1 MDVTIAGVATI
12 SPASRLLAAA
22 AREILRPMGVQQRG
36 RSRVW
41 LDDHTWWLVVVE
53 FQPSSW
59 SQGSYLNVGAMWL
72 WHDRSHLSF
81 DVGYRERAHERFLNE
96 TQFAEA
102 ARSLSVQAAE
112 LVRGYRRQFTDLA
125 AVVRQLTAGIAN
137 PGLWDA
143 YHAGIAA
150 GLVGD
155 VELARRWFARVA
167 ETDGD
172 APSMV
177 DLRRLAGDLGG
188 LVADRDV
195 FRQRMTGTVRSCRQ
209 SLKLEPREVIL
220 A

>member
-1 MDVTIAGVATI
+1 MRSESPIA
-12 SPASRLLAAA
+12 R
-22 AREILRPMGVQQRG
+22 
-36 RSRVW
+36 
-41 LDDHTWWLVVVE
+41 
-53 FQPSSW
+53 
-59 SQGSYLNVGAMWL
+59 
-72 WHDRSHLSF
+72 HL
-81 DVGYRERAHERFLNE
+81 
-96 TQFAEA
+96 T
-102 ARSLSVQAAE
+102 
-112 LVRGYRRQFTDLA
+112 T
-125 AVVRQLTAGIAN
+125 GIAN
-137 PGLWDA
+137 PGLWNA

-172 APSMV
+172 APWMA

-195 FRQRMTGTVRSCRQ
+195 FRQRITETVRSCRQ